1 MGSTG
6 PASVLSLPS
15 FFLSLFA
22 AEDESFFCASLAAF
36 SLADAARERRR
47 GGEREDTK
55 DKIETE

>member
-36 SLADAARERRR
+36 SLADAARERRGR
-47 GGEREDTK
+47 EREDTK